1 MDAPRFH
8 GSSVDAPRF
17 HGSSVDGPLFHGSS
31 VDALSPLPTANGFAP
46 IDPRAGNATPDA
58 EEAQRL
64 ELLTGAQM
72 PHSPDVAALY
82 ARLNGS
88 YDDREALS
96 KALAGEADWTAQTD
110 NDARALMAAVPPCLM
125 DRTVRDKVRLLL
137 AGWAERPTALPPRGL
152 ALRYSEFMQL
162 LTALKAAIAPQNL
175 KADTLRSRLA
185 RLTGWE
191 TEPTAPDEA
200 AARAVGAAAVRTFVL
215 ERANGRAFH
224 LDLKAPANHDQ
235 GSGPAKFSLPPPGEV
250 SGLGLAGVVNT
261 LRAHGCQPLDKRA
274 YEESSEMLGL
284 TSLSVL
290 APATRVAALM
300 SPGIKRVDVD
310 FARSPRVPAIETI
323 RALMDTLPAQ
333 VRQLWVFGVDDAL
346 RTVMRDADGSAGWRP
361 KPGCRCLKRCDSPPP
376 ILFDP
381 PSDLATRPGGV
392 TLLRFLRRLSGRL
405 TEMPPEGRE
414 HRIDLARARVQR
426 LLQSIQG
433 QPALLDELQHHL
445 HDVGACVD
453 QHLHCL
459 AGMDLAASAGAART
473 CDEAA
478 GVLLRMAL
486 QDIIDRHVGIV
497 SAHDPEN
504 LEKAMALRALLD
516 RRLAA
521 ITGKTFDASFTPFYT
536 TLAGMN
542 AQRPGPDGAPLDD
555 SAWPPEMHALI
566 DRLIGDEVRAGF
578 PAVQD
583 LLEDAA
589 GPGRRAAA
597 QLTDQPLYQDA
608 ERTWQQRFLEAETDA
623 DRADASEADRSA
635 YRAIQVDMPREL
647 RAQRLSLMDS
657 WLSPL
662 REAFPDDR

>member
-1 MDAPRFH
+1 MDA
-8 GSSVDAPRF
+8 
-17 HGSSVDGPLFHGSS
+17 PLFHGSS
-31 VDALSPLPTANGFAP
+31 VDALSPLPMANGLAS
-46 IDPRAGNATPDA
+46 IDSGAGYATPDSGRIR
-58 EEAQRL
+58 EEEQHRQ
-64 ELLTGAQM
+64 LLSGKPM
-72 PHSPDVAALY
+72 PHSPDVAALLE
-82 ARLNGS
+82 RVLHTF
-88 YDDREALS
+88 DDRQAL
-96 KALAGEADWTAQTD
+96 KRALGGEADWTAQTF
-110 NDARALMAAVPPCLM
+110 NDARALMSAVPPCLL
-125 DRTVRDKVRLLL
+125 DRTIRDKVRLLL
-137 AGWAERPTALPPRGL
+137 AGWEEQPTVLPARGL
-152 ALRYSEFMQL
+152 ALDDSELTQL
-162 LTALKAAIAPQNL
+162 RTALKAAIAPQNL

-185 RLTGWE
+185 RLADWE
-191 TEPTAPDEA
+191 TEPTHADEA
-200 AARAVGAAAVRTFVL
+200 AARAVGAAAVRGLLL
-215 ERANGRAFH
+215 ERAEGWMPG
-224 LDLKAPANHDQ
+224 LEILQSKAPANPGQ
-235 GSGPAKFSLPPPGEV
+235 GSSPSNFSLPPPAELR
-250 SGLGLAGVVNT
+250 GLGLAGIGCT
-261 LRAHGCQPLDKRA
+261 LHPGGCQPLDSRA
-274 YEESSEMLGL
+274 YQESSQLLGITRL
-284 TSLSVL
+284 NVP
-290 APATRVAALM
+290 APATQVAALM
-300 SPGIKRVDVD
+300 SPGIYRVDVN
-310 FARSPRVPAIETI
+310 FSRNPGVPSIETI
-323 RALMDTLPAQ
+323 RRLMATLPAQ
-333 VRQLWVFGVDDAL
+333 VRELWVLGDDDAL
-346 RTVMRDADGSAGWRP
+346 STVMLDADGSAGWRP
-361 KPGCRCLKRCDSPPP
+361 KPGWRCLERCDSPQP

-381 PSDLATRPGGV
+381 PSDLATRPEGV

-459 AGMDLAASAGAART
+459 AGMDLAASAGAAQT

-486 QDIIDRHVGIV
+486 QDIIDRHVGIT

-504 LEKAMALRALLD
+504 LEEAMALRALLD

-521 ITGKTFDASFTPFYT
+521 ITGKRFDASFMPFHSG
-536 TLAGMN
+536 LAGMRSN
-542 AQRPGPDGAPLDD
+542 QVGPDGAAPDD

-623 DRADASEADRSA
+623 DRANASEADRSA
-635 YRAIQVDMPREL
+635 YRAIQADMPREL
-647 RAQRLSLMDS
+647 RALRLSLMDS

-662 REAFPDDR
+662 REAFPQLPLTPADAR